1 MPKSLA
7 AAFAV
12 LLVAAVAT
20 GCRLEVRPAAHVTA
34 HAATLKAKVHCGAL
48 KQARKHRRHR
58 AHRHVRPHGRIWLQ
72 LRRTGKHQWK
82 RVTRKRHF
90 ACAGQRKRVAIAK
103 RVRGLRAGALYEY
116 RLAVD
121 PRRRGGRRVYSQ
133 LKRFRTVGTRPPA
146 LRDPAPLPSVKG
158 FRPGLAGTADH
169 PRSAVAAKRLG
180 AHVVRIEFD
189 IKTPASALRPSV
201 AALAAQ
207 GVQAVLLAGFEGR
220 MPSEAEARN
229 LAGWAAEFGPG
240 GSFWSG
246 RRDGNLA
253 VRQIEFGNETSYSH
267 QYGDTWSD
275 QSYKDRAKLYATRF
289 AQAHAAI
296 AGTGRQV
303 GLLAQGEDGG
313 TGSSAWVDSMFDA
326 APNLGRIVDGWTVH
340 PYGPRANWK
349 AKLDRLIAQTAANGA
364 PGTVPIDIT
373 EYGISTNNGTALN
386 DNYGW
391 PVNLTFAQAGA
402 SLRSAVAEMR
412 ADPAIGPRLRL
423 FLLYSAY
430 DLNASLGPNERER
443 FFGALDAGLGDKGA
457 FTAEVRQLFR

>member
-1 MPKSLA
+1 
-7 AAFAV
+7 
-12 LLVAAVAT
+12 
-20 GCRLEVRPAAHVTA
+20 
-34 HAATLKAKVHCGAL
+34 
-48 KQARKHRRHR
+48 
-58 AHRHVRPHGRIWLQ
+58 
-72 LRRTGKHQWK
+72 
-82 RVTRKRHF
+82 
-90 ACAGQRKRVAIAK
+90 
-103 RVRGLRAGALYEY
+103 
-116 RLAVD
+116 
-121 PRRRGGRRVYSQ
+121 
-133 LKRFRTVGTRPPA
+133 
-146 LRDPAPLPSVKG
+146 
-158 FRPGLAGTADH
+158 
-169 PRSAVAAKRLG
+169 
-180 AHVVRIEFD
+180 
-189 IKTPASALRPSV
+189 
-201 AALAAQ
+201 
-207 GVQAVLLAGFEGR
+207 VLLAGFDGR

-246 RRDGNLA
+246 RRNGNLA

-267 QYGDTWSD
+267 QYGDSWSD

-296 AGTGRQV
+296 ARTGRQV

-326 APNLGRIVDGWTVH
+326 VPNLGRIVDGWTVH
-340 PYGPRANWK
+340 PYGPRGNWK
-349 AKLDRLIAQTAANGA
+349 GKLDRLIAQTAANGA

-373 EYGISTNNGTALN
+373 EYGISTNNGVALN

-412 ADPAIGPRLRL
+412 ADPSIGPRLRL

>member
-1 MPKSLA
+1 M
-7 AAFAV
+7 
-12 LLVAAVAT
+12 
-20 GCRLEVRPAAHVTA
+20 
-34 HAATLKAKVHCGAL
+34 
-48 KQARKHRRHR
+48 
-58 AHRHVRPHGRIWLQ
+58 
-72 LRRTGKHQWK
+72 
-82 RVTRKRHF
+82 
-90 ACAGQRKRVAIAK
+90 
-103 RVRGLRAGALYEY
+103 
-116 RLAVD
+116 
-121 PRRRGGRRVYSQ
+121 YSQ
-133 LKRFRTVGTRPPA
+133 LKRFRTVGRRPPA
-146 LRDPAPLPSVKG
+146 LRRPAPLPSVTG

-189 IKTPASALRPSV
+189 VKTPAAALRPSV

-207 GVQAVLLAGFEGR
+207 GVQAVLLAGFDGR
-220 MPSEAEARN
+220 IPSEAEARN

-326 APNLGRIVDGWTVH
+326 VPNLGRIVDGWTVH
-340 PYGPRANWK
+340 PYGPRGNWK
-349 AKLDRLIAQTAANGA
+349 GKLDRLIAQTAANGA

-412 ADPAIGPRLRL
+412 ADPSIGPRLRL
-423 FLLYSAY
+423 FLLYGAY